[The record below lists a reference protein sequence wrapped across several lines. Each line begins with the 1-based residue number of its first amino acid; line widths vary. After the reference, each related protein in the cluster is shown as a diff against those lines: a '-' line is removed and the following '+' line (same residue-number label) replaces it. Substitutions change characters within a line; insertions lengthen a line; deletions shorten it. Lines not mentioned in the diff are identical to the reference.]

1 MPPLSVSSLLCACS
15 LAPFSLFL
23 RSLSLSPEHSPI
35 LGAHS
40 DCQGPTP
47 SSREARRSTSTL
59 RAGRWPLEAA
69 LPKPLRFYRRTRTLF
84 DSINL
89 LSLDSTASTPSAWEV
104 VFSIL
109 ALLSCACTHHY
120 HELFSDAFESDASVH
135 MQVRHAHA
143 H

>member
-1 MPPLSVSSLLCACS
+1 MGVPSLRCACS

-23 RSLSLSPEHSPI
+23 RSLSLSPEYSPI
-35 LGAHS
+35 LGTHS

-59 RAGRWPLEAA
+59 RAGRLPLEAP

-89 LSLDSTASTPSAWEV
+89 LSLYSPASTPSAWEV
-104 VFSIL
+104 VCSIL
-109 ALLSCACTHHY
+109 ALLSYACTSRY
-120 HELFSDAFESDASVH
+120 HELCSDAFESDASVH